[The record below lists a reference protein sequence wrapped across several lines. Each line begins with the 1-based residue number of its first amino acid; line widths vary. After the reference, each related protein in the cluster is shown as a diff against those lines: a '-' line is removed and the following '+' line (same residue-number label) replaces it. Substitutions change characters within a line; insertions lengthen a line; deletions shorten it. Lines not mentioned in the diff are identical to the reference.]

1 MAQPVIG
8 RIKRWLPDSLTC
20 HDLGV
25 TTLFLMVGL
34 PGAGK
39 TTRARQLAAEHD
51 ALRLT
56 PDDWMIP
63 LFGEAE
69 ADGKRD
75 VLEGRMLWLALEAVR
90 LGTNAV
96 VDYGCWSRDERSA
109 IRWLVEAEGACFRM
123 VYLPVDEE
131 TQRARIAH
139 RWATTPEE
147 TLPMSEA
154 DILHGRAHFEEP
166 DAAELEARGDAGPPP
181 GWVDWREWAADRWPS
196 FG

>member
-1 MAQPVIG
+1 M
-8 RIKRWLPDSLTC
+8 
-20 HDLGV
+20 

-39 TTRARQLAAEHD
+39 TTRARQLAAEHG

-63 LFGEAE
+63 LFGAAE

-90 LGTNAV
+90 LGTAVV
-96 VDYGCWSRDERSA
+96 VDYGCWSRDERFA
-109 IRWLVEAEGACFRM
+109 IRWLAEAEGACFRM

-131 TQRARIAH
+131 TQRSRIAH
-139 RWATTPEE
+139 RWATAPEE

-154 DILHGRAHFEEP
+154 DILHGRALFEEP
-166 DAAELEARGDAGPPP
+166 DAAELAGRGAAGPPP
-181 GWVDWREWAADRWPS
+181 GYAGWREWAAARWPS
-196 FG
+196 FA

>member
-1 MAQPVIG
+1 
-8 RIKRWLPDSLTC
+8 
-20 HDLGV
+20 
-25 TTLFLMVGL
+25 MVGL

-39 TTRARQLAAEHD
+39 TTRARQLAAEHG

-75 VLEGRMLWLALEAVR
+75 VLEGRMLWLALEAVK
-90 LGTNAV
+90 LGTNVV

-109 IRWLVEAEGACFRM
+109 IRWLVEAEEACFRM
-123 VYLPVDEE
+123 VYLPVEDE

-139 RWATTPEE
+139 RWATTPRRRCLCPRP
-147 TLPMSEA
+147 TSFTGA
-154 DILHGRAHFEEP
+154 RILRSPTRRSWRAAGSPARRPAGSTGGSGPLTGGRRSRDGCGP
-166 DAAELEARGDAGPPP
+166 RQLSRAERACTSPK
-181 GWVDWREWAADRWPS
+181 
-196 FG
+196 

>member
-1 MAQPVIG
+1 M
-8 RIKRWLPDSLTC
+8 
-20 HDLGV
+20 

-39 TTRARQLAAEHD
+39 TTRARQLAEEHG

-63 LFGEAE
+63 LFGVSE

-75 VLEGRMLWLALEAVR
+75 VLEGRMLWLALEAVK
-90 LGTNAV
+90 LGTNVV

-109 IRWLVEAEGACFRM
+109 IRWLVAAENARFRM
-123 VYLPVDEE
+123 IYLPVDTA

-166 DAAELEARGDAGPPP
+166 DTAELDGHTIDSPPRG
-181 GWVDWREWAADRWPS
+181 WLSWREWAADRWPS
-196 FG
+196 FA

>member
-1 MAQPVIG
+1 M
-8 RIKRWLPDSLTC
+8 
-20 HDLGV
+20 

-34 PGAGK
+34 PEAGK
-39 TTRARQLAAEHD
+39 TTRARQLAAEHG

-75 VLEGRMLWLALEAVR
+75 VLEGRMLWLALEAVK
-90 LGTNAV
+90 LGTNVV
-96 VDYGCWSRDERSA
+96 VDYGCWSRHERSA
-109 IRWLVEAEGACFRM
+109 IRWLVEAEEACFRM
-123 VYLPVDEE
+123 VYLPVDDE

-147 TLPMSEA
+147 TFSMSEA

-166 DAAELEARGDAGPPP
+166 DAAELEGHEVEVSGPPP
-181 GWVDWREWAADRWPS
+181 GWVGWREWAAARWPS
-196 FG
+196 FA